1 MELLWDGLIE
11 AFDLLIHGDRE
22 LLEITALTLFVSG
35 SATAVSLLIGVSLG
49 ALIALNRFFGRSLV
63 ISLVNSGMGLPPVV
77 VGLFVAIMLWR
88 SGPFGSLG
96 LIYTP
101 YAIAIAQVVISLP
114 MITGL
119 TISALQSL
127 NPRLRLQI
135 LALGAAGPQMVWLLI
150 KEARLGLMAATMAG
164 FGAVISEVG
173 AAIMVGGNIQGE
185 TRVLTTATVLE
196 VQRGNFDTA
205 IALSVILL
213 ALVYAVNL
221 ALTLVQQRRRPL

>member
-1 MELLWDGLIE
+1 MDIIWDGLAA

-22 LLEITALTLFVSG
+22 LLEITTLTLFVSG
-35 SATAVSLLIGVSLG
+35 AATAVSLLIGVSLG

-63 ISLVNSGMGLPPVV
+63 ISLINSGMGLPPVV

-119 TISALQSL
+119 TISAIQSL

>member
-1 MELLWDGLIE
+1 MDLIWDGLAA

-22 LLEITALTLFVSG
+22 LLEITTLTLFVSG
-35 SATAVSLLIGVSLG
+35 AATAVSLLIGVSLG

-63 ISLVNSGMGLPPVV
+63 ISLINSGMGLPPVV

-88 SGPFGSLG
+88 SGPLGSLG

-119 TISALQSL
+119 TISAIQSL